1 MNVQMRLNAILTLPP
16 GFFQPFSLFGGRRPE
31 RRRRIA
37 LRRRLAAGTVAN
49 VFGAML
55 GAAGQADL
63 ADCSGGWQAAVFAPL
78 THARSWE

>member
-1 MNVQMRLNAILTLPP
+1 MNVQMRLNAILTLPL
-16 GFFQPFSLFGGRRPE
+16 GFFQRFSLFGGRRP
-31 RRRRIA
+31 RTATSIA
-37 LRRRLAAGTVAN
+37 PRRRLAAGTIAH